1 MKKKVMIPLAAALSL
16 SMLAACG
23 SGTSNNAG
31 PITDDKGQE
40 VQVESGQKPDVI
52 KVFMLGG
59 HNFPNGEDINNNPW
73 TQMIEKENNIDL
85 QIEYGPSA
93 ADEYMSKLTLKF
105 ASNDIPDLFIVPSAY
120 QNWIMENAEL
130 GALMNLD
137 GKLDSYSNL
146 MNAVYPSAW
155 EAAKNNGKIYAIPVL
170 NDGNKA
176 TDNVYIRKDWLDKL
190 GLEVPKT
197 LEEFENV
204 ARAFRDQDPNGTN
217 KNDTYGMIAYE
228 NMLGWSHLFGAFGV
242 IPGYWVEKDGKLVQ
256 ADIQPE
262 MKEALAYIRKLHEDK
277 LLDNEW
283 PITKITSYKEKVA
296 NNQVGLYE
304 GSWAA
309 PLNEF
314 NTSKLNEP
322 EANWIPIAPPIGPH
336 GDQGVFQ
343 GPVYKTFIA
352 ISSQAKNA
360 DAILRFL
367 NWMATPES
375 IDKFVFGFDDLGEG
389 YLYEMKEGK
398 LALNF
403 ENHNKHSYREQLM
416 FMQPKELNARK
427 MEGLGA
433 EFKLVETIEHSVKY
447 GIPNLYLGAPTP
459 TMVEKQSS
467 LNKLREETFIKIIV
481 GELPIDAFDS
491 FVEEY
496 KQKGGE
502 EIAQEVQQWYESAK

>member
-1 MKKKVMIPLAAALSL
+1 MKKKAMIPLAAVLSL

-31 PITDDKGQE
+31 PSSTDKGQE
-40 VQVESGQKPDVI
+40 VQGENKAKPDVI

-309 PLNEF
+309 PLNEI